1 MSVFRYIWCWLS
13 YWSPWCIWN
22 IRGREHNHYRSMCDM
37 REIKK
42 EVLHH
47 VSKSPCVSAN
57 NPPSSA
63 YKNSRPPQPGP
74 AVTQDI
80 YLYKHRNLEFCNPFG
95 TEFTKSKK
103 ISDWPLLFPFL
114 DACHLRGILGSFYE
128 NENILPQSKSL
139 CVCMLRR
146 AGTAATNPRVLI
158 TAPRKTPR
166 WRNMNGSCTRTP
178 VFWPLFQT
186 LFSNVQSPY
195 PIVEAPGLWG
205 KSKTNDTENLAC
217 PRQNIRGKW
226 GIG

>member
-1 MSVFRYIWCWLS
+1 MVRTDFVRRTMAVFVIFHENKIFSEACKKTACFDGYLS
-13 YWSPWCIWN
+13 EGLC
-22 IRGREHNHYRSMCDM
+22 
-37 REIKK
+37 
-42 EVLHH
+42 
-47 VSKSPCVSAN
+47 
-57 NPPSSA
+57 
-63 YKNSRPPQPGP
+63 
-74 AVTQDI
+74 
-80 YLYKHRNLEFCNPFG
+80 

-128 NENILPQSKSL
+128 NENILPQWKSL

-146 AGTAATNPRVLI
+146 AGSAATKPRVLI

-178 VFWPLFQT
+178 VFRPLFQT

-195 PIVEAPGLWG
+195 PIVEVPGRWG

-217 PRQNIRGKW
+217 PRRNIRGKW
-226 GIG
+226 RIG